1 MLVREFTRRLQE
13 ILPPETAMSGDAIG
27 LQVAPKRP
35 ELGRVSVCLEITD
48 DVVTEAVA
56 SSVDAIVTF
65 HPLIYSP
72 LRSIDR
78 SDRVGRIVADCIAA
92 DIAVYSV
99 HTAYDAYQHGT
110 NLLLCNALGC
120 TAIAPLQPA
129 TDGETGI
136 GLIAIHEGTYDE
148 LVQTVADV
156 CGAPVRHCR
165 PPHDSATRIA
175 IVAGSGMS
183 FYDAAIAAQADVF
196 ITADVKYHAFHAAHG
211 HIGLID
217 PGHFEMEQFVPGG
230 LCELLRVHIPGVD
243 FMESKIVTMP
253 ASYALPTSLRSQ
265 IFPLQS

>member
-13 ILPPETAMSGDAIG
+13 VLPPETAMSGDAIG

-48 DVVTEAVA
+48 DVVSEAIA
-56 SSVDAIVTF
+56 SGAGAIVTF

-72 LRSIDR
+72 LRAIDR

-99 HTAYDAYQHGT
+99 HTSYDAYQHGT

-120 TAIAPLQPA
+120 TPVAPLQPSANGESGMGLLA
-129 TDGETGI
+129 TYD
-136 GLIAIHEGTYDE
+136 GTYDM

-156 CGAPVRHCR
+156 CGGPVRHCR
-165 PPHDSATRIA
+165 PPNEAATRIA

-183 FYDAAIAAQADVF
+183 LYDAALAAQADVF
-196 ITADVKYHAFHAAHG
+196 ITADVKYHAFHAARG

-217 PGHFEMEQFVPGG
+217 PGHFEMEQFVPSG
-230 LCELLRVHIPGVD
+230 LCELLRTHIPDVE
-243 FMESKIVTMP
+243 FMVSKIITMP

-265 IFPLQS
+265 TFSFQS